1 METLIAAIMSKTGL
15 DEDTSR
21 EAVAIILSFL
31 NKEAPEERMKQ
42 VFEVLPGS
50 AELVAARGGKS
61 KGGLLAGLGAMVPG
75 MGAMNALNEL
85 SAAGL
90 EMGQIQTVVK
100 TLVQIAKEK
109 AGDDVVDEVISS
121 IPGLSQIL

>member
-15 DEDTSR
+15 DEDTIR
-21 EAVAIILSFL
+21 EAVTIILSFL
-31 NKEAPEERMKQ
+31 NKEAPADRMQQ
-42 VFEVLPGS
+42 VFDVLPGA
-50 AELVAARGGKS
+50 AELVAARGSKS

-90 EMGQIQTVVK
+90 DMTQIQTVVK
-100 TLVQIAKEK
+100 TLVGFAKEK
-109 AGDDVVDEVISS
+109 AGDEAVDEVISS

>member
-1 METLIAAIMSKTGL
+1 METLISAIMTKTGL
-15 DEDTSR
+15 DEDTTR

-31 NKEAPEERMKQ
+31 NKEAPAERMQQ
-42 VFEVLPGS
+42 VFDVLPGA
-50 AELVAARGGKS
+50 AELVAARGAKS

-100 TLVQIAKEK
+100 TLVQIAREK
-109 AGDDVVDEVISS
+109 AGDEAVDEVISS
-121 IPGLSQIL
+121 IPGLSQIV